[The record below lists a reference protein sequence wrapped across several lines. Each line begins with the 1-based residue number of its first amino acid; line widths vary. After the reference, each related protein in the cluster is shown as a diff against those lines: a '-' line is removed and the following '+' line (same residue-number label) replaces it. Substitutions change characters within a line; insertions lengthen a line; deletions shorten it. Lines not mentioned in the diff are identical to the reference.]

1 MQRLFMY
8 FDPSGSGTVEE
19 GNFAKLAS
27 RMYVC
32 VKAIAMTSAFDMGK
46 SKILRSLA
54 EKEEV
59 EVIDGPRSDPSTKM
73 ERLHVKCLSDAKEGW
88 VTVKGN
94 QGTAFLEPLD
104 SHIKDLDSAFKTK
117 RADQTK
123 AMIQLKTV
131 ERLTL
136 QAEGL
141 LPQLKDREK
150 ALLSQFLNESDAQ
163 ELALQAAMQSKAAKK
178 QVIAASEAA
187 SEIVSACTS
196 GLLRAS
202 ALEDIN
208 DRIEE
213 VKTKAQRISELGASA
228 VERAKELEKVR
239 VDKCKAVLDAFTD
252 HSKKSGD
259 EVSKIIEGLVEGGS
273 VPRTALTSYAAE
285 QGVEL
290 EEDQAEYLVKYL
302 DLKETGK
309 ISPKSLQIFTAPL
322 YRCIQKIAITSE
334 QEIGKGDILLQL
346 DVGMLVLALG
356 DTVDEEKGIQ
366 RLRVHLWKD
375 PNVAGWTSV
384 KGSQGSTFLEAVSLD
399 MKRDLCKTELE
410 I

>member
-1 MQRLFMY
+1 
-8 FDPSGSGTVEE
+8 
-19 GNFAKLAS
+19 
-27 RMYVC
+27 
-32 VKAIAMTSAFDMGK
+32 
-46 SKILRSLA
+46 
-54 EKEEV
+54 
-59 EVIDGPRSDPSTKM
+59 
-73 ERLHVKCLSDAKEGW
+73 
-88 VTVKGN
+88 
-94 QGTAFLEPLD
+94 
-104 SHIKDLDSAFKTK
+104 
-117 RADQTK
+117 
-123 AMIQLKTV
+123 
-131 ERLTL
+131 
-136 QAEGL
+136 
-141 LPQLKDREK
+141 
-150 ALLSQFLNESDAQ
+150 
-163 ELALQAAMQSKAAKK
+163 
-178 QVIAASEAA
+178 
-187 SEIVSACTS
+187 
-196 GLLRAS
+196 
-202 ALEDIN
+202 
-208 DRIEE
+208 
-213 VKTKAQRISELGASA
+213 
-228 VERAKELEKVR
+228 

>member
-19 GNFAKLAS
+19 ANFAKLAS

-104 SHIKDLDSAFKTK
+104 SHIKDLDSSFKTK

-141 LPQLKDREK
+141 L
-150 ALLSQFLNESDAQ
+150 
-163 ELALQAAMQSKAAKK
+163 
-178 QVIAASEAA
+178 
-187 SEIVSACTS
+187 
-196 GLLRAS
+196 G
-202 ALEDIN
+202 
-208 DRIEE
+208 
-213 VKTKAQRISELGASA
+213 
-228 VERAKELEKVR
+228 
-239 VDKCKAVLDAFTD
+239 CK
-252 HSKKSGD
+252 
-259 EVSKIIEGLVEGGS
+259 
-273 VPRTALTSYAAE
+273 
-285 QGVEL
+285 
-290 EEDQAEYLVKYL
+290 
-302 DLKETGK
+302 
-309 ISPKSLQIFTAPL
+309 
-322 YRCIQKIAITSE
+322 
-334 QEIGKGDILLQL
+334 
-346 DVGMLVLALG
+346 
-356 DTVDEEKGIQ
+356 
-366 RLRVHLWKD
+366 
-375 PNVAGWTSV
+375 
-384 KGSQGSTFLEAVSLD
+384 
-399 MKRDLCKTELE
+399 
-410 I
+410 